1 MTWLHKMGSIFDGS
15 AIECVGPFSIGLH
28 VAKQI
33 QSEDESGFTRK
44 GLLRV
49 TKNESK
55 NTI

>member
-1 MTWLHKMGSIFDGS
+1 MGSIFDGS